1 MRAQRLRARRYGLGG
16 ASPLGCGSVQS
27 PEPKASKIRA
37 FMNPSPLLP
46 LAILLG
52 CTLNA
57 PAWAERADRQKPM
70 NFEAETLRYDDAK
83 QLSILS
89 GNVVLTKGTI
99 VMRAAR
105 IEMREDPDGYQ
116 HGLILGSPEAPAY
129 FRQKREGVDEYYEG
143 ESVRIE
149 YNGRADTVKFLDKAV
164 LRRLRG
170 AVLADE
176 MTGALIEYNNLT
188 EALSVDGSSAK
199 PAAVGTGRIR
209 GMFTPKAE
217 TPSGAQPSAA
227 AASSA
232 APALRATTTLGGSS
246 K

>member
-1 MRAQRLRARRYGLGG
+1 MADR
-16 ASPLGCGSVQS
+16 SH
-27 PEPKASKIRA
+27 SKFRA
-37 FMNPSPLLP
+37 FMKSTLSIAAAV
-46 LAILLG
+46 LASFVLVW
-52 CTLNA
+52 
-57 PAWAERADRQKPM
+57 PAAAEKADRQKSM
-70 NFEAETLRYDDAK
+70 NFEAESLRYDDAK

-116 HGLILGSPEAPAY
+116 YGLILGSPEAPAF

-149 YNGRADTVKFLDKAV
+149 YNGRTDTVRFLDKAV

-176 MTGALIEYNNLT
+176 MTGAVIEYNNLT
-188 EALSVDGSSAK
+188 EALSVDGTSAK
-199 PAAVGTGRIR
+199 PAASGAGRIR
-209 GMFTPKAE
+209 GMFTPKTE
-217 TPSGAQPSAA
+217 TPTGAQPPAA

-232 APALRATTTLGGSS
+232 APTLRATTTLGSPS

>member
-1 MRAQRLRARRYGLGG
+1 MKSTLSIAAAVL
-16 ASPLGCGSVQS
+16 ASFVLVWPV
-27 PEPKASKIRA
+27 A
-37 FMNPSPLLP
+37 
-46 LAILLG
+46 
-52 CTLNA
+52 
-57 PAWAERADRQKPM
+57 AEKADRQKPM
-70 NFEAETLRYDDAK
+70 NFEAESLRYDDAK

-116 HGLILGSPEAPAY
+116 HGLILGSPEAPAF

-149 YNGRADTVKFLDKAV
+149 YNGRTDTVRFLDKAV

-176 MTGALIEYNNLT
+176 MTGAVIEYNNLT
-188 EALSVDGSSAK
+188 EALSVDGTSAK
-199 PAAVGTGRIR
+199 PAASGAGRIR
-209 GMFTPKAE
+209 GMFTPKTE
-217 TPSGAQPSAA
+217 TPTGAQPPAA

-232 APALRATTTLGGSS
+232 APTLRATTTLGSPS